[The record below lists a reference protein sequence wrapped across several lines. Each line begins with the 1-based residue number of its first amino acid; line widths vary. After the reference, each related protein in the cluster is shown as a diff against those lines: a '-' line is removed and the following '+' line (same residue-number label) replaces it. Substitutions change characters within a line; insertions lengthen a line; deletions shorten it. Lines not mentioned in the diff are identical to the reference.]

1 MDSVPCV
8 AEVQLYRLAFHIQ
21 NFFDS
26 IQARCNQKRP
36 KPPLTNM
43 PGAASANFIIGG
55 EVNFFH
61 KNRKSIQSQV
71 LLLTASHSLLPLTE
85 IS

>member
-1 MDSVPCV
+1 
-8 AEVQLYRLAFHIQ
+8 
-21 NFFDS
+21 
-26 IQARCNQKRP
+26 
-36 KPPLTNM
+36 M

-71 LLLTASHSLLPLTE
+71 LLSTASHSLTATHGDFLTE
-85 IS
+85 KQGGLLLN